1 MRKKHIVLIFAL
13 LLIVALIGL
22 SSCGGSDEDTG
33 KNEGTGTSIDTG
45 AEGDTGNGSGN
56 KDDDQTQTD
65 ISTDKGTD
73 TSNDSGNTDDN
84 NETPEVQRYTVT
96 FDSNGSEAVEAQVV
110 EKNQMVEEPQAPVR
124 EGYVFDAWYDGS
136 EKWIFAEFVVTKDV
150 TLTAKWIPNSN
161 TLSFNAN
168 SGSGEMNDMV
178 VKTGDSV
185 NLTTNAF
192 ERIGYSFKGWS
203 SSVNGE
209 VEYEDGASY
218 TMGANSTNVLYAIWE
233 ANENILVLNANNG
246 TSLENSIPV
255 KTNETLN
262 LPQNTFV
269 NAGYS
274 FKGWSSTSDGEVE
287 YTDGESYTMGTN
299 STYTLYAIW
308 EVSTNYVVFD
318 SNGGIGTMQK
328 LSLKSWEEGA
338 LPTNIFK
345 RNGYNFLG
353 WSTAK
358 DGDVEYTDGAS
369 YTMGT
374 NKNNTLY
381 AVWEIIEYTL
391 TYHTT
396 ELPVN
401 QVTFTVE
408 ELPLTLSTLKNKSDE
423 IFDGWYRT
431 SDLSGEPLFQI
442 TAIGDV
448 DLYPGFVRGT
458 DGLVFV
464 ENNGEY
470 TLTKYNGTALDIV
483 IPSKYR
489 GKNVTT
495 IGTEVF
501 RGQNSITSIELP
513 SSLKTISNGAF
524 YSCHSITS
532 ITIPESVSYIG
543 EQAFSFCK
551 KLTSITIPDNVTQI
565 GKHAFYECKE
575 LETVSLSK
583 NITSID
589 AYAFYG
595 CYSLV
600 SLTLPNTV
608 ASIGAHAFYNCYELT
623 SINIPNTVASIGA
636 YAFYN
641 CYELT
646 SINIPNGIK
655 KIEDYT
661 FYSCTSVENVTIP
674 NTVTSIGDSAFR
686 NCDGLTSISIPNS
699 VTTIKDGAF
708 YSCTY
713 VTSITIP
720 NSVTSIGDEVFGF
733 CEALTTITIPN
744 SITSIGEYMF
754 YGCTDLRSI
763 AIPNTIKSIGKAAF
777 YDCTSLEAITIPSI
791 VSSIGAGAFYNC
803 TSLTTITIPSSV
815 VTIGSEAFKGCTNL
829 QIYCDVKSMPSGW
842 NTNWNPSGCAVA
854 WGSK

>member
-1 MRKKHIVLIFAL
+1 MRRKHIVLIFAL

-33 KNEGTGTSIDTG
+33 KNEGTGTSIDTSVG
-45 AEGDTGNGSGN
+45 DDTGNGSGN
-56 KDDDQTQTD
+56 
-65 ISTDKGTD
+65 
-73 TSNDSGNTDDN
+73 TDDKD
-84 NETPEVQRYTVT
+84 ETPEVQKYTVT

-110 EKNQMVEEPQAPVR
+110 EKNQMVEEPQMPAR
-124 EGYVFDAWYDGS
+124 EGYVFDAWYNGN
-136 EKWIFAEFVVTKDV
+136 EKWIFNDYVVTKDI

-161 TLSFNAN
+161 TLSFIAN

-178 VKTGDSV
+178 IKTGDSV
-185 NLTTNAF
+185 NLPTNAF
-192 ERIGYSFKGWS
+192 ERTGYSFKGWS
-203 SSVNGE
+203 SLINGE
-209 VEYEDGASY
+209 VEYTDGASY

-233 ANENILVLNANNG
+233 ASENILVLNANNG

-255 KTNETLN
+255 KTNETLD

-287 YTDGESYTMGTN
+287 YTDGASYTMGTN

-328 LSLKSWEEGA
+328 LSLKSWEEGT
-338 LPTNIFK
+338 LPANIYK

-353 WSTAK
+353 WSTTK
-358 DGDVEYTDGAS
+358 DGEVEYTDGAS

-374 NKNNTLY
+374 TKNNTLY

-401 QVTFTVE
+401 QVVFTVE

-423 IFDGWYRT
+423 IFDGWYRE

-442 TAIGDV
+442 TAIGDI

-464 ENNGEY
+464 ESNGEY
-470 TLTKYNGTALDIV
+470 TLSKYNGTALDVV
-483 IPSKYR
+483 IPSKYH

-495 IGTEVF
+495 IGAEAF
-501 RGQNSITSIELP
+501 KAQNSITSIELP
-513 SSLKTISNGAF
+513 SNLKTISNGAF

-532 ITIPESVSYIG
+532 ITIPNSVSYIG
-543 EQAFSFCK
+543 DQAFSFCK
-551 KLTSITIPDNVTQI
+551 KLTSITIPDNVTVI
-565 GKHAFYECKE
+565 GKHAFYECAD
-575 LETVSLSK
+575 LATVSLSK
-583 NITSID
+583 NITSIG
-589 AYAFYG
+589 AYAFYN
-595 CYSLV
+595 CNELTSLNV
-600 SLTLPNTV
+600 PNTV
-608 ASIGAHAFYNCYELT
+608 TSIGAYAFSNCYELT
-623 SINIPNTVASIGA
+623 SINIPN
-636 YAFYN
+636 
-641 CYELT
+641 
-646 SINIPNGIK
+646 NIT

-661 FYSCTSVENVTIP
+661 FYGCISLENVTIP
-674 NTVTSIGDSAFR
+674 NTVTSIGISSFR
-686 NCDGLTSISIPNS
+686 NCDGFTSISIPNS
-699 VTTIKDGAF
+699 VTTIKKGAF

-720 NSVTSIGDEVFGF
+720 NSVTSIGDEAFCF

-754 YGCTDLRSI
+754 YSCTDLESI

-777 YDCTSLEAITIPSI
+777 SNCTSLEAITIPSI
-791 VSSIGAGAFYNC
+791 VSSIGVGAFCNC

-829 QIYCDVKSMPSGW
+829 QIYCDVKSKPSGW
-842 NTNWNPSGCAVA
+842 STNWNPSDCAVA